1 MMYDPND
8 LLGAFVAPLVVIL
21 GLLLRAVIL
30 PLANALLLAAACFI
44 VGGNYVVVR
53 PSYSMFAG
61 DGICLLTS
69 SLVSKVDR
77 AGPSGFVIGV
87 ESAPFEAGSSPALV
101 TFISD
106 KSPDPVDLFRSK
118 NILNRLWFRR
128 SRDGDGFFFLTSGVD
143 SASGL
148 TTILMFQNLT
158 SLLTEKVANGG
169 KSAIICPIA
178 CCALFI
184 ASSIF
189 RKRKISTRLPF

>member
-30 PLANALLLAAACFI
+30 PLATALLLAAACFI

-77 AGPSGFVIGV
+77 AGPSGFVTGV
-87 ESAPFEAGSSPALV
+87 ESAPFEAGSSPVLV
-101 TFISD
+101 AFISD
-106 KSPDPVDLFRSK
+106 KFPDPVDLFCSK
-118 NILNRLWFRR
+118 NIRNCLWFCCRR
-128 SRDGDGFFFLTSGVD
+128 DRDGFFLLTSGVD

-148 TTILMFQNLT
+148 TTILLFQNLM

-169 KSAIICPIA
+169 KLAIIYPIA
-178 CCALFI
+178 C
-184 ASSIF
+184 
-189 RKRKISTRLPF
+189 